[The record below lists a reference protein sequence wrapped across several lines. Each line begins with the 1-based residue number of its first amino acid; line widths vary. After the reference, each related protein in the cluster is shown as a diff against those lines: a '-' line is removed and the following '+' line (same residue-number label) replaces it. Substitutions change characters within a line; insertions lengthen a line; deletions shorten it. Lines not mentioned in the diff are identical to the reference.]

1 MLYEKGLGI
10 FYVIIIYDDND
21 DAKKMPK
28 ISYVKS
34 VTLYVARKVIMKN
47 TY

>member
-21 DAKKMPK
+21 DAKKC
-28 ISYVKS
+28 
-34 VTLYVARKVIMKN
+34 RKFHM
-47 TY
+47 